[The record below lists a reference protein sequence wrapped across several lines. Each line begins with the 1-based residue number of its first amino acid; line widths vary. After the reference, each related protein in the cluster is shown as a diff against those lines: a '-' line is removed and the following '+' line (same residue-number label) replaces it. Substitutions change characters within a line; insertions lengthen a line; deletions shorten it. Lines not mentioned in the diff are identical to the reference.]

1 MSVLIKNEAR
11 TGRAVGGA
19 ARMARLSPE
28 QRKQL
33 AVAAA
38 SARWQRVGSASKRT
52 ATHTQ
57 QTQRTQL
64 VARMVR
70 ELVELRRE
78 REIIDRKINGLT
90 QAVESYGGDVPPDPD
105 ASAA

>member
-1 MSVLIKNEAR
+1 MLTKNETR

-33 AVAAA
+33 AAAAA
-38 SARWQRVGSASKRT
+38 SARWQRVGSGSKRA
-52 ATHTQ
+52 ATHSQ
-57 QTQRTQL
+57 QTQRTEL

-70 ELVELRRE
+70 ELIELRRE
-78 REIIDRKINGLT
+78 REVIERKINGLT

-105 ASAA
+105 ASTA